1 VLPLCLRLIG
11 KAFDGTFHGV
21 HRQGLHHDQAGAR
34 LGEPRDRPG
43 RPKSM
48 HYWPFRAY
56 ATSERDSLGA
66 RGLARRAYC
75 ELPKAHGRIW
85 QLAAETWLDSRFV
98 TLLSTAWFSATAMTV
113 KRWTAAVQAKVEL
126 PCSRQ
131 LLRYC
136 KMLGG
141 VDRFNKQ
148 LIASHMGMGRCK

>member
-1 VLPLCLRLIG
+1 
-11 KAFDGTFHGV
+11 
-21 HRQGLHHDQAGAR
+21 
-34 LGEPRDRPG
+34 
-43 RPKSM
+43 M

-66 RGLARRAYC
+66 RGLATSV
-75 ELPKAHGRIW
+75 LLKAHGRSW
-85 QLAAETWLDSRFV
+85 QLVAETWLDSRFV
-98 TLLSTAWFSATAMTV
+98 TLLSAAWFSATAMTV

-126 PCSRQ
+126 PYSRQ

-136 KMLGG
+136 KVLGG